1 MASSTATKTKTVT
14 KNVYLKK
21 WPEAIRNTFTPTY
34 DEDDLH
40 VIKLKCNVCY
50 KHVDTI
56 KNKYSG
62 KIVDDVI
69 TYGLNGSTHILLPNF
84 NRHVT
89 SQGHEKCVSLETG
102 RPSDK
107 RQTTL
112 NIGSAITTGINA
124 VKP

>member
-1 MASSTATKTKTVT
+1 MASSTATKTKTVKT

-34 DEDDLH
+34 DGDDLH

-62 KIVDDVI
+62 KIVDVI
-69 TYGLNGSTHILLPNF
+69 TYGLYGSTHILLSNF
-84 NRHVT
+84 KTCYISR
-89 SQGHEKCVSLETG
+89 S
-102 RPSDK
+102 
-107 RQTTL
+107 
-112 NIGSAITTGINA
+112 
-124 VKP
+124 